1 MKNLIMAIVMIGTV
15 FGANAACVGGEE
27 ITGKDGHVFCLSE
40 ENMNWWSAF
49 QWCSAQGRHLATPD
63 EACNYG
69 KIHWGGGKCGNINGV
84 TCESGKHMAFL
95 ALGMEKNFAYA
106 FNISNGDIHWNWVY
120 RSGAC
125 RALCY

>member
-40 ENMNWWSAF
+40 ESMNWWSAF

-69 KIHWGGGKCGNINGV
+69 KIHWGGGTCGNLHVGRV
-84 TCESGKHMAFL
+84 SMHTWL
-95 ALGMEKNFAYA
+95 ALARSSRTAYGVNLSDSLIQSDWLNRDSMHA
-106 FNISNGDIHWNWVY
+106 Y
-120 RSGAC
+120 
-125 RALCY
+125 ALCY